1 MKHIQYS
8 TYPLNHAITM
18 KMQYAL
24 DRRMKNDTQDI
35 GREKK
40 ETSFVV
46 VERLPSYHHQKLQCW
61 KTLLLET
68 S

>member
-18 KMQYAL
+18 KTQYAL
-24 DRRMKNDTQDI
+24 DRRMKNDTKDI
-35 GREKK
+35 GGEKK

-46 VERLPSYHHQKLQCW
+46 VERLPSMPSPKV
-61 KTLLLET
+61 TMLEDT
-68 S
+68 PP

>member
-40 ETSFVV
+40 ETFTMTYPANVR
-46 VERLPSYHHQKLQCW
+46 EL
-61 KTLLLET
+61 
-68 S
+68 

>member
-1 MKHIQYS
+1 MKHLQYS

-46 VERLPSYHHQKLQCW
+46 VERLPSLPSSKV
-61 KTLLLET
+61 TMLEDT
-68 S
+68 PP